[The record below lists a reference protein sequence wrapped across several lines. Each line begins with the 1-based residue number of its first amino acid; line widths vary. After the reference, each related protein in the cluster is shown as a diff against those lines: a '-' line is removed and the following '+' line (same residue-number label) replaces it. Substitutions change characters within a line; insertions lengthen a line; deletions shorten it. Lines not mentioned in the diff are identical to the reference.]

1 MALLINPKAILQL
14 PDLSIRT
21 FHCSCL
27 GQLKGIHD
35 RFDDTQSLFI
45 RHFITDALRM
55 TSRFEAL
62 GGEGLLEPVN
72 LFLLIAHFA
81 NQSKALEADNKRLHE
96 TLNYMTMSEKAAPAD
111 GNKMSNEEALRIVE
125 TVVNTFELAQ
135 ARAMEGANA
144 QIREL

>member
-1 MALLINPKAILQL
+1 MCIRCEERKAKKEVVLSRANEIADLAILATGEINNI
-14 PDLSIRT
+14 P
-21 FHCSCL
+21 
-27 GQLKGIHD
+27 
-35 RFDDTQSLFI
+35 
-45 RHFITDALRM
+45 DALRM

-81 NQSKALEADNKRLHE
+81 NQSKAL
-96 TLNYMTMSEKAAPAD
+96 D

-144 QIREL
+144 QIRELKNRFGINK

>member
-1 MALLINPKAILQL
+1 MSIRCEERKAKKEVVLSRANEIADLAILATGEINNI
-14 PDLSIRT
+14 P
-21 FHCSCL
+21 
-27 GQLKGIHD
+27 
-35 RFDDTQSLFI
+35 
-45 RHFITDALRM
+45 DALRM

-135 ARAMEGANA
+135 ARAMDGANA
-144 QIREL
+144 QIRELKNRFGINK